1 MALTTAISV
10 TPFERRY
17 RARLDDL
24 LAFSY
29 HVHTHLDWHDAG
41 EWLDAHTAPARLAWL
56 DGRLVGLLVVSEPL
70 HAAAWVRLAAV
81 DDAAPARPALEAMW
95 RDLLP
100 ELQAAGLG
108 TVSILVARTWIEDY
122 LAGLGFAFDENV
134 VTLQRS
140 GPPPEAAGVPG
151 LTLRQALPADLARM
165 AAVDHAAFSPPWQ
178 LSLADLRQAQRI
190 ASSSTVAVLDAAV
203 VGYQI
208 STLYR
213 DGAHLAR
220 LAVDPAAQ
228 GQGIGAA
235 LVTDVIGRF
244 ARRGVALMT
253 VNTQAS
259 NQRSQR
265 LYRRLGF
272 HHNGYDLPVWTASIP
287 PQANPAPR

>member
-24 LAFSY
+24 LAFSCC
-29 HVHTHLDWHDAG
+29 VHTHLDWHDAG
-41 EWLDAHTAPARLAWL
+41 EWLDRHTAPARLAWL
-56 DGRLVGLLVVSEPL
+56 DGRLVGLLIVSEPL

-81 DDAAPARPALEAMW
+81 DDAAPARPVLEAMW

-100 ELQAAGLG
+100 ELQAAGLS
-108 TVSILVARTWIEDY
+108 TVSILVARNWIEDY

-134 VTLQRS
+134 VTLQRN
-140 GPPPEAAGVPG
+140 GPPPEAPAVPD
-151 LTLRQALPADLARM
+151 LTLRQALPADLAHM
-165 AAVDHAAFSPPWQ
+165 VAVDHAAFSPPWQ
-178 LSLADLRQAQRI
+178 LSLADLCQAQRV

-220 LAVDPAAQ
+220 LAVTPAAQ

-259 NQRSQR
+259 NRRSQR
-265 LYRRLGF
+265 LYQRLGF
-272 HHNGYDLPVWTASIP
+272 RHNGYDLPVWTAGIA
-287 PQANPAPR
+287 PQANAAP